1 MTTLE
6 FLRRCKEGKGTWK
19 RGTDP
24 KFESALHEFKAAAR
38 AGWVEPQEQRPSKN
52 APREIDVFRA
62 VLTPA
67 GELKLQ
73 SLGG

>member
-6 FLRRCKEGKGTWK
+6 FLRRCKEGKGTWR

-24 KFESALHEFKAAAR
+24 KFESALHEFKAATR
-38 AGWVEPQEQRPSKN
+38 AGWVEPQNQRPSKS
-52 APREIDVFRA
+52 AAREIDFFA
-62 VLTPA
+62 AILTPA
-67 GELKLQ
+67 GERKLQ